1 LLFSRLSF
9 PSFLAEFMSVIELVL
24 PDFLVIALG
33 WTLLHRFGFSGKFF
47 HDAEQ
52 LVYYVLFP
60 ALLFHSL
67 TQTPL
72 SLTSATTL
80 LQATVLLMG
89 FGIAAAW
96 LAVPVLK
103 PDSIAHASTAQCAY
117 RFNTYIGLS
126 IAFGIG
132 GAEGR
137 TIMAVI
143 VGFAVPIGNM
153 AAVHG
158 LARQNGGKVFK
169 EIARNPFI
177 IATILGLAV
186 NIAGIAVPGPLN
198 VTLGRLGACAIAVG
212 LLCVGATLSLATGPK
227 SVGLMSWMI
236 GIRLMASPIAAIVI
250 GRVLHLPVLDQAIL
264 LLFSALPTTSS
275 AHILAAKMGGDGRLA
290 AAVMSLSTLLSA
302 ATIPLWLMISGIQF

>member
-1 LLFSRLSF
+1 
-9 PSFLAEFMSVIELVL
+9 MSVIELVL

-33 WTLLHRFGFSGKFF
+33 WALLHKFGFSSKFF

-72 SLTSATTL
+72 SLDSASALLLATL
-80 LQATVLLMG
+80 LLMG

-103 PDSIAHASTAQCAY
+103 PDPIAHASTAQCAY

-126 IAFGIG
+126 IAFGMG
-132 GAEGR
+132 GAAGQ

-143 VGFAVPIGNM
+143 VGFAVPIGNI

-177 IATILGLAV
+177 IATVLGLAV
-186 NIAGIAVPGPLN
+186 NIAGFTIPGPLN

-212 LLCVGATLSLATGPK
+212 LLCVGATLSLEVSSK
-227 SVGLMSWMI
+227 SASLISWMI
-236 GIRLMASPIAAIVI
+236 GIRLVATPIAAIGI
-250 GRVLHLPVLDQAIL
+250 GQVLQLPTLDQAIL
-264 LLFSALPTTSS
+264 LLFGALPSTSS

-290 AAVMSLSTLLSA
+290 AAVMSLSTLFAA
-302 ATIPLWLMISGIQF
+302 ATIPLWLLMPGIQP